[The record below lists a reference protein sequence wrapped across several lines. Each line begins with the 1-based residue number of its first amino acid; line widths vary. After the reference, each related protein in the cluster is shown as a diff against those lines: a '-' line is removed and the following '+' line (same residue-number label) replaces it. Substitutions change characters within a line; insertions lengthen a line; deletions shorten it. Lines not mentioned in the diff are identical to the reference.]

1 MAIIAKELVKEVQD
15 IEPLE
20 EVEKVYELKGEAV
33 APNLGRFSVSQL
45 EAQKVSIQERA
56 DNEIAD
62 IDAKLAA
69 ITKLNSTK

>member
-1 MAIIAKELVKEVQD
+1 MAIIATEVITEKD
-15 IEPLE
+15 TPV
-20 EVEKVYELKGEAV
+20 VEKVYELKGEAV

>member
-20 EVEKVYELKGEAV
+20 EVEKVFELTGTAIV
-33 APNLGRFSVSQL
+33 PNLGRFSVSQL

>member
-1 MAIIAKELVKEVQD
+1 MITAKELVKEVQE
-15 IEPLE
+15 IEEAIPA
-20 EVEKVYELKGEAV
+20 EKVYELKGEAV

>member
-1 MAIIAKELVKEVQD
+1 MAIIAKEVITEKDTPV
-15 IEPLE
+15 
-20 EVEKVYELKGEAV
+20 VEKVYDLTGVAV

-45 EAQKVSIQERA
+45 EARKVSIQERA

-69 ITKLNSTK
+69 ITKLTVTK

>member
-1 MAIIAKELVKEVQD
+1 MITAKELVKEVQE
-15 IEPLE
+15 IEEAIPA
-20 EVEKVYELKGEAV
+20 EKIYELKGEAV
-33 APNLGRFSVSQL
+33 VPNLGRFSVSQL